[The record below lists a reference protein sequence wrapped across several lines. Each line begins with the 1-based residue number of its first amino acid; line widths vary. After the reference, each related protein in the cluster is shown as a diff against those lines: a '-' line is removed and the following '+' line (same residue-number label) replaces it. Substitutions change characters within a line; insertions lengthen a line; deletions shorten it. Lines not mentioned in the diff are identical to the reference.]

1 MPAAERLALTLR
13 FLASG
18 DSQKSIS
25 FVFSIVTTTVSN
37 IIKETCFVLKE
48 ILTDRF
54 VKLLRC
60 ETGWLEI
67 ARYLKE
73 FAKRCRCIR

>member
-13 FLASG
+13 FLAYG

-54 VKLLRC
+54 VKLPRC
-60 ETGWLEI
+60 ETDWLEI

>member
-54 VKLLRC
+54 VKLPSC
-60 ETGWLEI
+60 ETDWLEI